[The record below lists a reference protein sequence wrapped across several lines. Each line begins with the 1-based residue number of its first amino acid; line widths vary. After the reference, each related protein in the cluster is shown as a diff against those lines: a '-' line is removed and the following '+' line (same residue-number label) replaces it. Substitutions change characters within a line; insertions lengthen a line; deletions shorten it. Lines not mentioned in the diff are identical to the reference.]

1 MPDNE
6 PIQAVVTALD
16 IIEFMAQANGP
27 IGVSDL
33 ARGIGRTKPRIYRH
47 LRTLVDQGYVTQDPA
62 TERYQLTLSLF
73 HIGQAIAEQV
83 SFLAEARREMPAL
96 HEQVAQTV
104 TIGQVESGGVRV
116 LDILRHRSEI
126 EIASR
131 PGSIFD
137 FHSSAQGKVSLAFG
151 SDALWDFVE
160 SAELRKWTSKTNV
173 DLNCLREEV
182 AQVRRQGWAVAPE
195 EALIGIN
202 ALSAP
207 IFDGTGDLAGTI
219 NIVGSVQHLEPD
231 PAAYFIEAV
240 MGAAARI
247 STRLG
252 YRG

>member
-1 MPDNE
+1 MADSE
-6 PIQAVVTALD
+6 PIQAVVTALE
-16 IIEFMAQANGP
+16 IIEFMAQQNGP

-47 LRTLVDQGYVTQDPA
+47 LRTLVDQGYVSQDPE

-83 SFLAEARREMPAL
+83 SFLAEARREMPVL

-104 TIGQVESGGVRV
+104 TIGQVEAEGVRV

-131 PGSIFD
+131 PGAVFD
-137 FHSSAQGKVSLAFG
+137 FHSSAQGKIALSFG
-151 SDALWDFVE
+151 PETLWNFIEHAD
-160 SAELRKWTSKTNV
+160 LTRWTAKTNT

-207 IFDGTGDLAGTI
+207 VFDGTGALVGTI
-219 NIVGSVQHLEPD
+219 NIVGSVQYLTPQPD
-231 PAAYFIEAV
+231 QHFIGAV
-240 MGAAARI
+240 TSAAARI
-247 STRLG
+247 SARLG